1 MAYGDYSGPD
11 KPNKGHEGGACNRQ
25 RCQAEPAVWFNHG
38 SHSWYCEDCKDDITN
53 DSFNTKEWELLY
65 RPEYG
70 HDRFETREM
79 MEARSAPG
87 YSTAPPDNRSC
98 MLTGDAEVSDTLE
111 FRYQDLPY
119 ARK

>member
-79 MEARSAPG
+79 MEARS
-87 YSTAPPDNRSC
+87 C